1 MVTDNRVIVNQMFSI
16 LRWNLQLI
24 SEPGPDS
31 VLHLCRLY
39 PALESPLSPKEEYDP
54 RLICDYGP
62 VQAVPPVIMTQW
74 FDHIESDT
82 KFDRLKFSITT
93 WPGNIV
99 TLRFALDSTD
109 YSVTLNIIKRG
120 GGGGAGGGGRGEECG
135 DGMRSCVSF
144 VMEEETLE
152 IDEHD
157 RIILSQRSTTGEV
170 TVASIVTTHQTC
182 NYNDELV
189 LEGTVEIAFNPA
201 AETPNEELLNAK
213 VELIKSYLTHD
224 ESDYSER

>member
-74 FDHIESDT
+74 FDHIEV
-82 KFDRLKFSITT
+82 R
-93 WPGNIV
+93 
-99 TLRFALDSTD
+99 
-109 YSVTLNIIKRG
+109 
-120 GGGGAGGGGRGEECG
+120 
-135 DGMRSCVSF
+135 
-144 VMEEETLE
+144 
-152 IDEHD
+152 
-157 RIILSQRSTTGEV
+157 
-170 TVASIVTTHQTC
+170 
-182 NYNDELV
+182 V
-189 LEGTVEIAFNPA
+189 LEGSKFFSN
-201 AETPNEELLNAK
+201 LLGVRGALGFVRK
-213 VELIKSYLTHD
+213 KLST
-224 ESDYSER
+224 